1 MSLSARNFPRLRGTF
16 HAGLADQTIE
26 GERFTFNM
34 HYVYSI
40 RSYLRRTCIGTIVQ
54 RERRHTYIATGSSD
68 SVHPLPC
75 TSSEQHKR
83 NCCDRY
89 LRIQVAQ
96 RAGTLCKAWRGRIRF
111 HASFQQLRQIATT
124 PCLENNSFSF
134 RLEKSDGRYTCIQ
147 PLHLYFRRI
156 ANTASQNGIFPFLF
170 H

>member
-1 MSLSARNFPRLRGTF
+1 MSFYLRGTF
-16 HAGLADQTIE
+16 TACVELSTLVWQIKPSRERDLHALRVLHSPLFAS
-26 GERFTFNM
+26 
-34 HYVYSI
+34 YVYW
-40 RSYLRRTCIGTIVQ
+40 YNCTKGET
-54 RERRHTYIATGSSD
+54 TYIATGSSD
-68 SVHPLPC
+68 SLHPLPC
-75 TSSEQHKR
+75 TCSEQHKR

-111 HASFQQLRQIATT
+111 HASFQQLKQIATA

-134 RLEKSDGRYTCIQ
+134 RLEKSDGWYTCIQ

-156 ANTASQNGIFPFLF
+156 ANTASQNGIFPFLV